1 MMKILT
7 LLTLAFAF
15 FDCSPKQRQGNA
27 VSETTTMEDT
37 FNFSGKKS
45 DVSYTISGT
54 VGRDRIKIKYVLQNT
69 GKKDLVLFNRGDT
82 NFELKK
88 GVVYTSPSKDGV
100 VEISQRS
107 FVEPPDSGCPDRE
120 YPVRA
125 GASWLRAGEKVT
137 EEIEVQLPLKG
148 FTPFNDCQRLA
159 PLPEKVSKV
168 KFCLGFAEADPL
180 KVTIDNKG
188 FTKNWQDIQEQMLIC
203 SDPIV
208 LK

>member
-7 LLTLAFAF
+7 LLALAFAF
-15 FDCSPKQRQGNA
+15 LDCSPKQRQNNA
-27 VSETTTMEDT
+27 VPETSAMEDT
-37 FNFSGKKS
+37 FNFSGQKS
-45 DVSYTISGT
+45 DISYTISGT
-54 VGRDRIKIKYVLQNT
+54 VDRDRIKVKYVLQNK

-88 GVVYTSPSKDGV
+88 GVVYSSPSKDGV

-107 FVEPPDSGCPDRE
+107 FAEPPDAGCPDRE

-125 GASWLRAGEKVT
+125 GASWLRAGQKVT
-137 EEIEVQLPLKG
+137 EEVEIQLPLRG
-148 FTPFNDCQRLA
+148 FTPFNDCQRVE
-159 PLPEKVSKV
+159 PLPDKVSSV
-168 KFCLGFAEADPL
+168 KFCLGFAEADPS
-180 KVTIDNKG
+180 KVTIDDKG

-208 LK
+208 VK